1 MRKIFLL
8 ILRLFGWES
17 ELVWPPE
24 PKGLIF
30 VYPHTSNWDFVVG
43 ILFRYGY
50 GLPAKF
56 IAKDQMFRWPFAG
69 LLKWMGGIPV
79 NRRLPTG
86 FIGQIVDEFRK
97 RDWLWIAIT
106 PEGTR
111 SRTEYLKSGF
121 YQIALAADVPLG
133 LGYIDFGRRRVA
145 IDTYVRM
152 TGDKEKDLQVL
163 RDFYADKRGR
173 RPGHAGQIRFRD

>member
-1 MRKIFLL
+1 
-8 ILRLFGWES
+8 
-17 ELVWPPE
+17 
-24 PKGLIF
+24 
-30 VYPHTSNWDFVVG
+30 
-43 ILFRYGY
+43 
-50 GLPAKF
+50 
-56 IAKDQMFRWPFAG
+56 MFRWPFAG
-69 LLKWMGGIPV
+69 LLKRMGGIPV

-86 FIGQIVDEFRK
+86 FIGQIVEEFRR

-121 YQIALAADVPLG
+121 YQIALAAGVPLG
-133 LGYIDFGRRRVA
+133 LGYIDYSRRRVA

-152 TGDKEKDLQVL
+152 TGDKDKDLQVL

-173 RPGHAGQIRFRD
+173 RHEHAGQIRFRD